1 MLICAENK
9 SWKQYAQLLKICKA
23 WVKGVL
29 FWFYF
34 FLFFTRNDTQT
45 LELSF
50 SISNRPVKLK
60 MIIFKNMN
68 IYMHPEIKSNGI
80 LLNTM

>member
-1 MLICAENK
+1 MLICAENS

-34 FLFFTRNDTQT
+34 F
-45 LELSF
+45 F
-50 SISNRPVKLK
+50 SSQE
-60 MIIFKNMN
+60 MIHKQ
-68 IYMHPEIKSNGI
+68 
-80 LLNTM
+80 